1 MGTKSVRLD
10 EDVYETVKAKKKEG
24 ETMSEAIERLIG
36 GSSILD
42 LYDTVSEKDA
52 DKMEEAIEEM
62 DRRGR
67 AEMEELGKQARE
79 R

>member
-67 AEMEELGKQARE
+67 AEMEELGKQTRE

>member
-36 GSSILD
+36 GKSILD
-42 LYDTVSEKDA
+42 LYDTVSEEDA

-67 AEMEELGKQARE
+67 ADMEELRKQARE
-79 R
+79 K

>member
-10 EDVYETVKAKKKEG
+10 EDVYETVKAKKKED

-36 GSSILD
+36 GKSILD
-42 LYDTVSEKDA
+42 LYDTVSEEDA

-67 AEMEELGKQARE
+67 ADMEELRKQARE
-79 R
+79 K

>member
-10 EDVYETVKAKKKEG
+10 EDVYETVKAKKKED

-42 LYDTVSEKDA
+42 LYDTVSEDDA
-52 DKMEEAIEEM
+52 DTMEEAIEEM

-67 AEMEELGKQARE
+67 AEMEERRTKARE
-79 R
+79 K